1 MINVTGLLSLVLSL
15 THPYVVCPY
24 SGFTQRYGA
33 RCKYPH
39 MPHGI
44 DRSRPPRVVDSMYLS
59 NSPIN
64 IQIFIS
70 CVLSYEVF
78 QSSMYMD
85 GRNDSVR

>member
-24 SGFTQRYGA
+24 SGFTQHYGA

-39 MPHGI
+39 MLHGI
-44 DRSRPPRVVDSMYLS
+44 DRSRPPCVIDSMHLS
-59 NSPIN
+59 HSLIN
-64 IQIFIS
+64 IQVIAS
-70 CVLSYEVF
+70 CILGYEVF